1 VDGFGPISAFW
12 ALSVLAILAA
22 LMVMFARTIVHAVL
36 FLILFFV
43 ALAALFV
50 LLSGDF
56 VAVAQ
61 LLVYAG
67 AIGVLVLFAIMLT
80 PARERT
86 RMETQF
92 VGPGLLAGAVVA
104 GTVIFVAFKTDWQT
118 VRNGGFSTTVDT
130 IGLALMNRWALPFEI
145 DSILLL
151 AAMVGAIVIVRGR
164 GVDQADDPGY
174 SGISLTRR
182 ER

>member
-1 VDGFGPISAFW
+1 MSGFGPIFSFW
-12 ALSVLAILAA
+12 ALSVLAIAAA

-80 PARERT
+80 PPRERT
-86 RMETQF
+86 RMETNF
-92 VGPGLLAGAVVA
+92 LGPGLLAGGVVA
-104 GTVIFVAFKTDWQT
+104 GTVIFVVFKTDWPT
-118 VRNGGFSTTVDT
+118 VKSGGFATTVDL
-130 IGLALMNRWALPFEI
+130 IGQALLNRWALPFEI
-145 DSILLL
+145 ASVLLV

-164 GVDQADDPGY
+164 REDQLGDPGFT
-174 SGISLTRR
+174 SMALNRR